1 VNGTDYEPADPR
13 GLTQIQDGLAAR
25 GQLVPREAWPF
36 ILLAAFAVAANGQ
49 LFLSNALPDLL
60 CAGIAAGALLPVAIL
75 IGCRDAWRSARL
87 LLLGAI
93 VWTSIPLVGDVV
105 SWAQQVLSPEQW
117 PDVSV
122 FSDLQIA
129 RGLADLVSVAGPAL
143 VAIALL
149 RSRRTET
156 TWPGALV
163 GPTLVATAML
173 CLLAANG
180 ALSDFSGTTIQVTPG
195 YPWLVAF
202 AALGPLRLL
211 TVGALAWSTLA
222 AARAK
227 EEPRRFWLLVFA
239 GSAVLLGV
247 AILVTALNLA
257 AYSHVLVGFAFPYQ
271 PILISLG
278 SLVGMVLLFIAFAQG
293 LPAVVTTA
301 GGHEAVAIP
310 AD

>member
-13 GLTQIQDGLAAR
+13 RLTAIQDGLAAR
-25 GQLVPREAWPF
+25 GQCIPREAWPF

-49 LFLSNALPDLL
+49 LFLSNASPDLL
-60 CAGIAAGALLPVAIL
+60 YAGIAAGALLPVAIL
-75 IGCRDAWRSARL
+75 IGCHDAWRSARL

-93 VWTSIPLVGDVV
+93 VWTSIPPVVNVV
-105 SWAQQVLSPEQW
+105 SWAQQVLLPDQW
-117 PDVSV
+117 PDGSV

-129 RGLADLVSVAGPAL
+129 RGLANLVSVAGPAL
-143 VAIALL
+143 IAIALL
-149 RSRRTET
+149 RRRRTET

-163 GPTLVATAML
+163 APTLVATAVL

-195 YPWLVAF
+195 YNWFVAF
-202 AALGPLRLL
+202 EVLGPLGLL

-222 AARAK
+222 AVRAK

-247 AILVTALNLA
+247 AILVTAMNLED
-257 AYSHVLVGFAFPYQ
+257 YSQLPVYTALPYQ
-271 PILISLG
+271 ILLVSLG
-278 SLVGMVLLFIAFAQG
+278 SLVGMALLLIAFAQG
-293 LPAVVTTA
+293 LPAVVTIA
-301 GGHEAVAIP
+301 GGDEAVAIP